1 METNDSKFDITE
13 IFMAKADWNRCF
25 YGIIKRSNNENNST
39 VFGKIVVKKDIH
51 DGFVIA
57 SACNQQHL
65 GDKLDELVILV
76 LDKELHLNQFK
87 SFLINDMIFSKN

>member
-25 YGIIKRSNNENNST
+25 YGIIKRSDDKNNLT
-39 VFGKIVVKKDIH
+39 VFGRIIVKNNIH

-57 SACNQQHL
+57 SACDQQYL
-65 GDKLDELVILV
+65 GDKLDELVTMV
-76 LDKELHLNQFK
+76 LDKGLHFNQFK
-87 SFLINDMIFSKN
+87 SFVNNDMIFSKN